1 MELKRGTVV
10 RTLAGHDK
18 QRFMAVLE
26 VADRYALIAD
36 GKTRKLSSPKRKN
49 LIHLQLTAAVLTE
62 QEMQSDNS
70 LRKALKR
77 FGAPE
82 TV

>member
-18 QRFMAVLE
+18 QRFMVVLE

-49 LIHLQLTAAVLTE
+49 LIHLQLTATVLAE
-62 QEMQSDNS
+62 QEMESDNS

>member
-26 VADRYALIAD
+26 VAYRYALIAD

-49 LIHLQLTAAVLTE
+49 LIHLQLTATVLTE
-62 QEMQSDNS
+62 QEMESDNS